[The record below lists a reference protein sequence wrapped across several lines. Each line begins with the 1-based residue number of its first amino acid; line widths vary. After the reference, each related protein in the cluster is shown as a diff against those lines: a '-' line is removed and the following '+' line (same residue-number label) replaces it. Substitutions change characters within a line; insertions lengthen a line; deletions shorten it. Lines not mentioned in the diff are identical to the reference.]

1 MADGDPLADLRRAFA
16 GADPPLAAD
25 AHAASAVLVPLVP
38 TEAGPLALFT
48 RRATTLSRHPGEIS
62 FPGGRIERGE
72 TPRAAALREFEEET
86 GVLAANVD
94 VLGHVTDFVTHRGNL
109 VVAYAGVLPEVVR
122 PIGPP
127 SEAEVDEVLLVP
139 LAELVRPVAH
149 ARPGEHVLGPV
160 YAATA
165 YEARDLPG
173 GGRERTVHYWHLS
186 GPPASWPRSTVW
198 GITGELLA
206 RFLRRGL
213 AWSPPALPRRIG
225 APVEFLP

>member
-1 MADGDPLADLRRAFA
+1 MDDLARLRDAFRAP
-16 GADPPLAAD
+16 DPPLPVGVAG
-25 AHAASAVLVPLVP
+25 ASAVLVPLVP
-38 TEAGPLALFT
+38 LDEGLGVLFT

-62 FPGGRIERGE
+62 FPGGRIEAGE
-72 TPRAAALREFEEET
+72 TPRRAALRECEEET
-86 GVLAANVD
+86 GILDANVE

-109 VVAYAGVLPEVVR
+109 VVAYAGLLPAEVT

-139 LAELVRPVAH
+139 LADLCAPRADG
-149 ARPGEHVLGPV
+149 RPGTHRLGPV

-165 YEARDLPG
+165 YEARELPG
-173 GGRERTVHYWHLS
+173 GGRERVVHYWSLA
-186 GPPASWPRSTVW
+186 GPPADWPRSLVW

-213 AWSPPALPRRIG
+213 GWRPPVAPRRIG

>member
-1 MADGDPLADLRRAFA
+1 MDLDRLRAAFA
-16 GADPPLAAD
+16 GADPPVPAD

-38 TEAGPLALFT
+38 VEDELTVLFT
-48 RRATTLSRHPGEIS
+48 RRSTTLARHPGEIS

-72 TPRAAALREFEEET
+72 SPRQAALREFEEET
-86 GVLAANVD
+86 GILGANVD

-109 VVAYAGVLPEVVR
+109 VVAFAGVLPAEVR

-139 LAELVRPVAH
+139 LADL
-149 ARPGEHVLGPV
+149 ARPRAAGRPGTHELGPV

-165 YEARDLPG
+165 YEARELPG
-173 GGRERTVHYWHLS
+173 GGRERVVHYWRLE
-186 GPPASWPRSTVW
+186 GPAAWPRSTVW

-206 RFLRRGL
+206 RFLRRGV
-213 AWSPPALPRRIG
+213 AWTPPAPPRRIA
-225 APVEFLP
+225 APAEFLP